1 MTTSREAWISGW
13 PSRSCAMRSV
23 PRSSSSRAV
32 RVLPRAWTG
41 FAPWKRPPRKRA
53 VSCARIASACARLR
67 SKRAARI
74 CHREMA
80 MPATSEAAT
89 SAPAAIPSLFGRSVA
104 PGRLLAKSHHHNSVQ
119 VPVQRRPAARLLRFL
134 VQDGS
139 ADLLG
144 SPSSQTVRPLS
155 RQKLVQ
161 DDPERVHVARGGQ
174 LLAADLLRAR
184 VFWRQEPQG
193 SLGAVHGLLF
203 DGQDLGQAEV
213 EELGNSLG
221 SDQDVAGFDIPMDHE
236 ALVSVLHC
244 RADPLEESEAL
255 GDAKPFLVA
264 ILQDVVRQGVLR
276 RAPV

>member
-32 RVLPRAWTG
+32 RVLPRPDRQT
-41 FAPWKRPPRKRA
+41 
-53 VSCARIASACARLR
+53 L
-67 SKRAARI
+67 
-74 CHREMA
+74 EMA
-80 MPATSEAAT
+80 PNVLGK
-89 SAPAAIPSLFGRSVA
+89 LFGRSVA

-264 ILQDVVRQGVLR
+264 ILQDVLALDQLHDEVR
-276 RAPV
+276 